1 MAFSLDHVVIAVS
14 DLEQAMQDYRALG
27 FTVMFGGKHT
37 HSPTH
42 NALIYFRT
50 GAYIELLARTEGS
63 PQDGG
68 VDFSPLIS
76 RGEGLVGYCLGSDD
90 LEADL
95 AGMRARGIPAEP
107 SIDGGRKRADGAQ
120 LIWKTGRIG
129 DSFAP
134 FFIQDVTPREL
145 RVPTDSAL
153 TTHANGVTALVG
165 VEVITPL
172 TDASVRR
179 YQNMLGIAP
188 DEVAIDETVR
198 TFSLSS
204 GHLVLTSPEA
214 TDSANEDEMHADIEA
229 SSLNLYDLKAVWQ
242 QILDLMQR
250 RYTSLT
256 QVLYNAT
263 VESVNDH
270 TLTLSVGDSS
280 MEETLVDNERIIR
293 AAIQRITGFSVDKIN
308 VVVSDNVQN
317 PIDTVADE
325 DLAEINKITSHTF
338 RAYMRQT
345 FESRRRQYER
355 NGSQETLYAAQV
367 LMESVPNISSLQEA
381 AFALDK
387 THGVRF
393 IQAGLSTVDDGDD
406 NDEENV

>member
-188 DEVAIDETVR
+188 DEVAIDATVR

-204 GHLVLTSPEA
+204 GHLVLTSPEP
-214 TDSANEDEMHADIEA
+214 TA
-229 SSLNLYDLKAVWQ
+229 SSSDDE
-242 QILDLMQR
+242 I
-250 RYTSLT
+250 S
-256 QVLYNAT
+256 
-263 VESVNDH
+263 SVP
-270 TLTLSVGDSS
+270 LSVED
-280 MEETLVDNERIIR
+280 D
-293 AAIQRITGFSVDKIN
+293 
-308 VVVSDNVQN
+308 
-317 PIDTVADE
+317 DTE
-325 DLAEINKITSHTF
+325 PTKITSHTF

-393 IQAGLSTVDDGDD
+393 IQAGLSTVDDDGD
-406 NDEENV
+406 NDEEDV